1 MTFKKAL
8 ATTLLTAA
16 LSLPFTF
23 IDTQSGLPA
32 SSDTKSSAASPKA
45 KPARPRKPDKKDFR
59 QVGTASWY
67 GPGFNGKKTASG
79 ERFDQNKLTAAH
91 RSLPLDTVV
100 KVTNLDNGKAVKVE
114 INDRGPYSGK
124 RVIDLSRA
132 AARKLDMTDDGTA
145 RVRIEVA
152 ELPDS
157 TASPTERHRP
167 EPAPLRPNRSP
178 ILQLLLVL
186 AGDAP
191 DFGGLRPVSP
201 ITST

>member
-8 ATTLLTAA
+8 ATTLLAA
-16 LSLPFTF
+16 AFSFPVTF
-23 IDTQSGLPA
+23 IDTAPA
-32 SSDTKSSAASPKA
+32 SATSSNTTSSTAKSKPKA
-45 KPARPRKPDKKDFR
+45 SKVSKVKPGRKADFR

-67 GPGFNGKKTASG
+67 GPGFNGRKTASG

-100 KVTNLDNGKAVKVE
+100 TVTNLDNGKAVKVE

-152 ELPDS
+152 ELPGSSEQAS
-157 TASPTERHRP
+157 T
-167 EPAPLRPNRSP
+167 
-178 ILQLLLVL
+178 
-186 AGDAP
+186 D
-191 DFGGLRPVSP
+191 
-201 ITST
+201 

>member
-16 LSLPFTF
+16 LSLPITF
-23 IDTQSGLPA
+23 IDTQPAFAA
-32 SSDTKSSAASPKA
+32 SSDTKSSDASPKA
-45 KPARPRKPDKKDFR
+45 KTAKAKIAKTAKAKSGKKDFR

-79 ERFDQNKLTAAH
+79 KRFDQNKLTAAH

-152 ELPDS
+152 ELPGSSEQAS
-157 TASPTERHRP
+157 T
-167 EPAPLRPNRSP
+167 
-178 ILQLLLVL
+178 
-186 AGDAP
+186 D
-191 DFGGLRPVSP
+191 
-201 ITST
+201 

>member
-16 LSLPFTF
+16 LSLPITF
-23 IDTQSGLPA
+23 IDTQPAFAA
-32 SSDTKSSAASPKA
+32 SSDTKSSDASSKA
-45 KPARPRKPDKKDFR
+45 KPKTAKAKSGKKDFR

-79 ERFDQNKLTAAH
+79 KRFDQNKLTAAH

-152 ELPDS
+152 ELPGS
-157 TASPTERHRP
+157 SEQAS
-167 EPAPLRPNRSP
+167 A
-178 ILQLLLVL
+178 
-186 AGDAP
+186 D
-191 DFGGLRPVSP
+191 
-201 ITST
+201 

>member
-16 LSLPFTF
+16 LSLPITF
-23 IDTQSGLPA
+23 IDTQPASAA
-32 SSDTKSSAASPKA
+32 SSDTKSSDSSPKA
-45 KPARPRKPDKKDFR
+45 KPAKAAKAKSGKKDFR

-79 ERFDQNKLTAAH
+79 KRFDQNKLTAAH

-100 KVTNLDNGKAVKVE
+100 TVTNLDNGKAVKVE

-152 ELPDS
+152 ELPGSSEQAS
-157 TASPTERHRP
+157 T
-167 EPAPLRPNRSP
+167 
-178 ILQLLLVL
+178 
-186 AGDAP
+186 D
-191 DFGGLRPVSP
+191 
-201 ITST
+201 

>member
-16 LSLPFTF
+16 LSLPITF
-23 IDTQSGLPA
+23 IDTQPAFAA
-32 SSDTKSSAASPKA
+32 SSDTKSSDASPKA
-45 KPARPRKPDKKDFR
+45 KPAKAKTAKAKSGKKDFR

-79 ERFDQNKLTAAH
+79 KRFDQNKLTAAH

-152 ELPDS
+152 ELPGSSDQ
-157 TASPTERHRP
+157 AS
-167 EPAPLRPNRSP
+167 A
-178 ILQLLLVL
+178 
-186 AGDAP
+186 D
-191 DFGGLRPVSP
+191 
-201 ITST
+201 

>member
-16 LSLPFTF
+16 LSLPITF
-23 IDTQSGLPA
+23 IDTQPAFAA
-32 SSDTKSSAASPKA
+32 SSDTKSSDASPKA
-45 KPARPRKPDKKDFR
+45 KSAKTAKAKSGKKDFR

-79 ERFDQNKLTAAH
+79 KRFDQNKLTAAH

-152 ELPDS
+152 ELPGS
-157 TASPTERHRP
+157 SEQAS
-167 EPAPLRPNRSP
+167 A
-178 ILQLLLVL
+178 
-186 AGDAP
+186 D
-191 DFGGLRPVSP
+191 
-201 ITST
+201 

>member
-8 ATTLLTAA
+8 ATTLLAA
-16 LSLPFTF
+16 VFSLPFTF
-23 IDTQSGLPA
+23 SDIQSTSAESSSA
-32 SSDTKSSAASPKA
+32 SSA
-45 KPARPRKPDKKDFR
+45 KPDGKADFR

-67 GPGFNGKKTASG
+67 GPGFHGKKTASG

-100 KVTNLDNGKAVKVE
+100 KVTNLDNGKAVKVS
-114 INDRGPYSGK
+114 INDRGPYAGK

-132 AARKLDMTDDGTA
+132 AARELDMTDDGTA

-157 TASPTERHRP
+157 DERAS
-167 EPAPLRPNRSP
+167 AN
-178 ILQLLLVL
+178 
-186 AGDAP
+186 
-191 DFGGLRPVSP
+191 
-201 ITST
+201 

>member
-8 ATTLLTAA
+8 ATTLLAA
-16 LSLPFTF
+16 AFSLPITF
-23 IDTQSGLPA
+23 SDTQSGFRRVFRSKSATPA
-32 SSDTKSSAASPKA
+32 KDLQSRESNP
-45 KPARPRKPDKKDFR
+45 KKDFR

-67 GPGFNGKKTASG
+67 GPGFHGKKTASG

-100 KVTNLDNGKAVKVE
+100 KVTNLDNGKAVKVS

-152 ELPDS
+152 ELPGS
-157 TASPTERHRP
+157 NEQASPTDMRD
-167 EPAPLRPNRSP
+167 SP
-178 ILQLLLVL
+178 
-186 AGDAP
+186 
-191 DFGGLRPVSP
+191 GGLERSTSAKRRPPP
-201 ITST
+201 IPAAAGVRC

>member
-16 LSLPFTF
+16 LSLPITF
-23 IDTQSGLPA
+23 IDTQPAFAA
-32 SSDTKSSAASPKA
+32 SSDTKSSDSSPKA
-45 KPARPRKPDKKDFR
+45 KPAKAAKAKSGKKDFR

-79 ERFDQNKLTAAH
+79 KRFDQNKLTAAH

-152 ELPDS
+152 ELPGS
-157 TASPTERHRP
+157 SEQAS
-167 EPAPLRPNRSP
+167 A
-178 ILQLLLVL
+178 
-186 AGDAP
+186 D
-191 DFGGLRPVSP
+191 
-201 ITST
+201 